1 MKSDQKRHYISYLNP
16 EGSGLYIHD
25 CVRIESGFRSINYF
39 CICLSKFTIKPHCC
53 AFTEG
58 DVNKPKGNGEIFDS
72 AIAELPHRY
81 LELDEKTFISLIF
94 NENSSILK
102 TIVEDIIK
110 RMTEE

>member
-1 MKSDQKRHYISYLNP
+1 MDKRHYISYLNLG
-16 EGSGLYIHD
+16 GSELYIHD
-25 CVRIESGFRSINYF
+25 CVKIKNGFRSINCF
-39 CICLSKFTIKPHCC
+39 CICLDKFAIKPDHCV
-53 AFTEG
+53 FTEG
-58 DVNKPKGNGEIFDS
+58 DVNKPNGNGEIFDKT
-72 AIAELPHRY
+72 IAEFKRSY